1 MTKLEE
7 LTVVMVNEIDQ
18 FKKSVNKLEKIQ
30 KQKIGINS
38 TSFEFLMRDHQERL
52 QKELVTH
59 RQQMKSLGFALGKA
73 KAYPMWAL
81 IIFAGSLIFN
91 GIFIFYHLRLLFS

>member
-7 LTVVMVNEIDQ
+7 LTVVMVKEIDQ

-30 KQKIGINS
+30 KKKIEINS
-38 TSFEFLMRDHQERL
+38 TSFESIMREHQDRL
-52 QKELVTH
+52 QRELVSH

-73 KAYPMWAL
+73 KAYPIWAL
-81 IIFAGSLIFN
+81 IIFVGSLILN